1 VIDNYEEVQ
10 AVFAE
15 RFSEVEDMI
24 AKKHHITLGDIAEK
38 IGVNP
43 TTAYAWRRRGRSLP
57 RTGELRNI
65 CLKFG
70 VSADYLLGLSNCK
83 GIRR

>member
-1 VIDNYEEVQ
+1 MIDNYEKVQ

-15 RFSEVEDMI
+15 RFSEIEDMI
-24 AKKHHITLGDIAEK
+24 AKKHH
-38 IGVNP
+38 
-43 TTAYAWRRRGRSLP
+43 

>member
-1 VIDNYEEVQ
+1 MIDNYKEVQ
-10 AVFAE
+10 EVFAE

-24 AKKHHITLGDIAEK
+24 AKKHHITLAAIAEK
-38 IGVNP
+38 IGINP
-43 TTAYAWRRRGRSLP
+43 TTAYAWRQYGRSLP

-65 CLKFG
+65 CLKLG
-70 VSADYLLGLSNCK
+70 VSADYLLGLNDYK